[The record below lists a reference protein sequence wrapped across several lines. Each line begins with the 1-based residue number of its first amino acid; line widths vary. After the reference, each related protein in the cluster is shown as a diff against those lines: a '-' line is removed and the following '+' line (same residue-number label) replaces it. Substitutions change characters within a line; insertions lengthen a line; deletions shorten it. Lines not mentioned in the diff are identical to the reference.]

1 MLKNKRKSLHIGLWI
16 TGLLL
21 AATGIFSFWVSYHYK
36 NIIRQQLPSLVA
48 KNTDSLYNVS
58 LGDISINV
66 LTRTVT
72 LKNVRFA
79 PDSVRRDFLKQNN
92 RLPAKLLSVAI
103 TEIHIAGIEWE
114 NLASNSSFDCKY
126 IIINSPTILI
136 DGAPKP
142 LDSLTGK
149 DTSTKKAAIEMISAG
164 KIDILNPIVTYHYV
178 SDTSDYSLWIKG
190 GKVLLS
196 DWKLETGKG
205 LDTSTFFFARN
216 AEIALDS
223 FNYVKKGSPYGI
235 GASGLAFSTAGK
247 SIDLRKVF
255 IHITGSKENFYK
267 EAGQQKDIYDLFFP
281 SIKIAGLD
289 WKGLLNKG
297 TLHADTMQIAD
308 PSLEIYFSRLYAP
321 NTKSKVGNY
330 PHQLLTKIG
339 LPLDIQTMQLT
350 NGHFKYTEMSATT
363 HKEGVIRFEQVS
375 GTMNNITN
383 IDTLI
388 AKNEKCY
395 IKLKGK
401 YMDHGDIAATFMLL
415 LSDKKGY
422 FTVDGTAINVDA
434 ADVNQPAKALALTEV
449 TSFHLNKLDMHVEG
463 NEDYGKGKFTMLYD
477 DLNITFLKM
486 NEDNKTDKKGKGALS
501 FLANTLAL
509 YSSNPMPGK
518 EVRQITTSIKRD
530 PYKGFFSLIWKNVF
544 MGAKNTALR
553 SPELVENVK
562 GAVKAETPE
571 KKKTFLR
578 KIFGKKK

>member
-1 MLKNKRKSLHIGLWI
+1 MLKNKRKKLHIGLWI
-16 TGLLL
+16 AGILLV
-21 AATGIFSFWVSYHYK
+21 AIGIFSFWVSYHYK
-36 NIIRQQLPSLVA
+36 RIIREQLPSIVA
-48 KNTDSLYNVS
+48 KNTDSLYRVS

-79 PDSVRRDFLKQNN
+79 PDSQRRAFFKLNN
-92 RLPAKLLSVAI
+92 RLPATLLSVAV

-114 NLASNSSFDCKY
+114 NLAANSSFDCKY
-126 IIINSPTILI
+126 IIINSPSVLI

-149 DTSTKKAAIEMISAG
+149 DTSTKKGAIETISAG
-164 KIDILNPIVTYHYV
+164 KIDILNPTVTYHYV
-178 SDTSDYSLWIKG
+178 SDSSDYTLWTKG
-190 GKVLLS
+190 GKILLS
-196 DWKLETGKG
+196 DWKLEPGKG

-216 AEIALDS
+216 SEIILDS
-223 FNYVKKGSPYGI
+223 FNYIKKGSQYGI
-235 GASGLAFSTAGK
+235 GAAGLAFSTTNNSLGLK
-247 SIDLRKVF
+247 KVF
-255 IHITGSKENFYK
+255 VKITGSKEDFYK
-267 EAGQQKDIYDLFFP
+267 DAGQQKDIYDLYFP
-281 SIKIAGLD
+281 TISIAGLD
-289 WKGLLNKG
+289 WKGLLNRG
-297 TLHADTMQIAD
+297 TLTADTMNIAD

-330 PHQLLTKIG
+330 PHQLLSKIG
-339 LPLDIQTMQLT
+339 LHLDIRTMRLT
-350 NGHFKYTEMSATT
+350 NGHFKYTEMSAVT
-363 HKEGVIRFEQVS
+363 HKEGSIRFEQVN
-375 GTMNNITN
+375 GTMNNVTN

-388 AKNEKCY
+388 AKNDKCY

-401 YMDHGDIAATFMLL
+401 YMDRGDIAATFMLL

-422 FTVDGTAINVDA
+422 FTVDGTATNIDA

-449 TSFHLNKLDMHVEG
+449 SSFHLNKLDMHVEG
-463 NEDYGKGKFTMLYD
+463 NEDYGKGNFTMLYD
-477 DLNITFLKM
+477 DLNITFLKI
-486 NEDNKTDKKGKGALS
+486 NEDNQTDKKGKGALS

-509 YSSNPMPGK
+509 YPSNPMQGK
-518 EVRQITTSIKRD
+518 EVRQITTYIKRD
-530 PYKGFFSLIWKNVF
+530 PLKGFFSLIWKNVF

-571 KKKTFLR
+571 KKKGFLK